1 MKIPLLDLKK
11 QYALVREETEKSIRD
26 VLESQ
31 YFIGGKYVTEF
42 EEAVA
47 EYSGVKHAVGVSSG
61 TDALLVS
68 LMALGIYRSPLDE
81 GKADEVIVPAYT
93 FFATAGFFRFGAPG
107 RGPYLRI

>member
-11 QYALVREETEKSIRD
+11 QYALVREETEKSVRD

-47 EYSGVKHAVGVSSG
+47 EYSGVKHAGSEADV
-61 TDALLVS
+61 
-68 LMALGIYRSPLDE
+68 LMNLS
-81 GKADEVIVPAYT
+81 
-93 FFATAGFFRFGAPG
+93 G
-107 RGPYLRI
+107 RGDVRGM